1 MKTANEI
8 KQIIRQWWEWNS
20 TMAQLPE
27 GRYFKEQLGDWEAG
41 FQNSVNEGY
50 TPKQTDFVVVSA
62 KDVAEG
68 LSVHIEGSETLK
80 GVLNTKTGEFT
91 QRGDSVEPFRG
102 ASIDG

>member
-8 KQIIRQWWEWNS
+8 KTIIRQWWEWNS

-41 FQNSVNEGY
+41 FQNSINEGY
-50 TPKQTDFVVVSA
+50 TINETHFRVVSA
-62 KDVAEG
+62 KDIGEG
-68 LSVHIEGSETLK
+68 LSVHIEGAETLK

-91 QRGDSVEPFRG
+91 QRGDSPQPFRG